1 MHNVPVGVMNHKS
14 YFNIFQELQAWS
26 KQLENWQRFALL
38 KLLRESSID
47 EDNIKAI
54 YEEFKIDKG
63 LSQSLGD
70 RKTYELESSF
80 VPQVVKQLKPV
91 ILREICNAKGVNA
104 IVEGQKLKF
113 GPKLTVIYGPNA
125 SGKSGYAR
133 ILKGACFTRSEDTK
147 ILGNV
152 HSDTDI
158 QQRAFAT
165 CVFDDTST
173 VDFLEGEICPQ
184 LRDNFAVFD
193 SSCIRIYTDAKKD
206 FNVSPYGFDV
216 FPGLVKIT
224 SRIRDLLR
232 EEVKKRTPDID
243 TFKIEGSS
251 SRIAQILNN
260 LNADTNVEELAK
272 IKEFGDAE
280 EKKVKEISHQMEEL
294 LKKDP
299 TELIKQKEGY
309 VEDIAKLAKKIGD
322 IDRDLGI
329 EIAKQL
335 GSSIIEVGKLREI
348 ADAAS
353 AAQFGKE
360 PVQPI
365 GTQAWRALI
374 ETAIAY
380 NDEAYPGLGF
390 PADSAD
396 VRCLLCQQ
404 LLSEEARDRLSRF
417 FAFVRSD
424 AEKNLQAAKQ
434 RLDSLRK
441 KLKDTDTLFF
451 GEESALR
458 RTLEDY
464 DSNLANNVRIHLD
477 DSSARREKLLKIIDQ
492 EKWSEIP
499 AAGKSPVSGCQELQ
513 KKLAEEIAGLKERDI
528 SERKKKLSDE
538 LQYLKD
544 RKHLSAIFLKVKQ
557 AIENMQWIRK
567 AQFTEHSLNTRH
579 ITEKQRDL
587 MKELVGKGFIEQFRK
602 ECESL
607 NVHLPLDVKIAGT
620 EGVTHRKLAVGLVDR
635 LIPDPSKVLS
645 EGEQTAVALADFLT
659 EIGLNEQ
666 PLCIIFDDPVN
677 SFDHIRKEKIAKRLA
692 EEANTRQV
700 IIFTHDILF
709 THHLAEAAVSKKVDF
724 SAATIS
730 IDPSKKIPGY
740 VNRTVFPYEHYEKAS
755 ASQARN
761 YLEEAKRLTEATQ
774 MEKLELGMGALRAA
788 YEDFIQRHI
797 FNDVVGRW
805 REQIKATALSHI
817 YFDEKLVK
825 EIEEHYSFL
834 SRYEKGHSHSPASHE
849 TPLNID
855 LLQEEI
861 AEFDRITGTYKSAA
875 DKYRKEKSKEK
886 KRIFS

>member
-1 MHNVPVGVMNHKS
+1 MNHKS
-14 YFNIFQELQAWS
+14 YFNIFQELQGWS
-26 KQLENWQRFALL
+26 KQLANWQRFALL
-38 KLLRESSID
+38 QLLRDSSID
-47 EDNIKAI
+47 EGSIETI

-63 LSQSLGD
+63 LSQSLDD

-80 VPQVVKQLKPV
+80 VPQAVKQLKPV
-91 ILREICNAKGVNA
+91 ILQEISNAKGVNA

-133 ILKGACFTRSEDTK
+133 ILKGACFTRSEDIE

-152 HSDTDI
+152 HSDTAI
-158 QQRAFAT
+158 QQRASAT
-165 CVFDDTST
+165 CVFADTST

-193 SSCIRIYTDAKKD
+193 SSCIRIYTDTKKD

-216 FPGLVKIT
+216 FPGLVRVT
-224 SRIRDLLR
+224 SRIHDLLR
-232 EEVKKRTPDID
+232 EEIKKRTPVLDN
-243 TFKIEGSS
+243 FKIEDSS
-251 SRIAQILNN
+251 SRIAQIVNN
-260 LNADTNVEELAK
+260 LNADTNIEELTK
-272 IKEFGDAE
+272 LKGFGDTE
-280 EKKVKEISHQMEEL
+280 EKKAKQISHQIDEL

-299 TELIKQKEGY
+299 TEFIKQKENY
-309 VEDIAKLAKKIGD
+309 IKDIAKLASKICD
-322 IDRDLGI
+322 IDKDLGI
-329 EIAKQL
+329 EIAKQVEF
-335 GSSIIEVGKLREI
+335 SIIEVGKLRDI
-348 ADAAS
+348 AGAAS

-396 VRCLLCQQ
+396 TRCVLCQQ
-404 LLSEEARDRLSRF
+404 LLSKEARNRLSRF

-424 AEKNLQAAKQ
+424 AEKNLQTARQK
-434 RLDSLRK
+434 LYPLRK
-441 KLKDTDTLFF
+441 KLEDIDILFF
-451 GEESALR
+451 SEESVLH
-458 RTLEDY
+458 RTLEDC
-464 DSNLANNVRIHLD
+464 DSKLADNVRMYLD
-477 DSSARREKLLKIIDQ
+477 EGSKRREKLLKKIDQ

-499 AAGKSPVSGCQELQ
+499 AAGKSPVSGCQNLK
-513 KKLAEEIAGLKERDI
+513 KKLEEEIGGLKKKDI
-528 SERKKKLSDE
+528 SERKKKLSNE
-538 LQYLKD
+538 LQDLKD
-544 RKHLSAIFLKVKQ
+544 RKHLNTIFPKVKQ
-557 AIENMQWIRK
+557 AIENMQWNRK
-567 AQFTEHSLNTRH
+567 AQLAERLLNPRH

-587 MKELVGKGFIEQFRK
+587 TKVLVGKGFVEQFRT

-607 NVHLPLDVKIAGT
+607 DVHLPLDVKIAGA
-620 EGVTHRKLAVGLVDR
+620 EGVTHRKLTVGSPDR
-635 LIPDPSKVLS
+635 LILDPSRVLS

-666 PLCIIFDDPVN
+666 SLGIIFDDPVN
-677 SFDHIRKEKIAKRLA
+677 SFDHIRKEKIAKRLT

-709 THHLAEAAVSKKVDF
+709 THHLAEAAISQKVDF
-724 SAATIS
+724 TAATIS
-730 IDPSKKIPGY
+730 IDPNKKIPGY

-755 ASQARN
+755 AKQARK
-761 YLEEAKRLTEATQ
+761 YLEEARMLAGSPQ

-797 FNDVVGRW
+797 FHDVIGRW
-805 REQIKATALSHI
+805 REEIKATALSRI
-817 YFDEKLVK
+817 YLDEESLK
-825 EIEEHYSFL
+825 EIEDRYSFL
-834 SRYEKGHSHSPASHE
+834 SRYEIGHSHSLEFHE

-855 LLQEEI
+855 LLQKEI
-861 AEFDRITGTYKSAA
+861 EEFDRITRTYKKAA
-875 DKYRKEKSKEK
+875 DKYREQKSKEK